1 MSHRFTDFLVF
12 EVNQDHQVIHL
23 KSLGMP
29 ESSSKKG
36 KVSDINEDSSSTT
49 VAEGSLTQLQKPI
62 ASVESNTAEKELSAG
77 TEAKGK
83 DDAFEDTSWNAQFS
97 ETLAPYLSETSIEQ
111 LKKMFIEGRE
121 PPRVSDSG
129 WGGRSAKTSG
139 DAAETSDA
147 PKQFEEVT
155 QNEETGKQGRSRGG
169 RGGRGGRGR
178 GRGGRQ
184 GGEREDHRKVLSEVR
199 CLVLSHYAT
208 LFLGSRFSLK
218 LTGQPCIK
226 LFESYLVG
234 SLIAR
239 LIR

>member
-1 MSHRFTDFLVF
+1 MSYRFTDFLVF

-23 KSLGMP
+23 KSLDMP

-36 KVSDINEDSSSTT
+36 KVSNINEGSSSTT
-49 VAEGSLTQLQKPI
+49 VAEGSLTQLQEAI
-62 ASVESNTAEKELSAG
+62 TSVESNTAEKEPSAG

-83 DDAFEDTSWNAQFS
+83 DDASEDTSWNDQFS

-129 WGGRSAKTSG
+129 WGGRTAKTSG

-169 RGGRGGRGR
+169 RGR

-199 CLVLSHYAT
+199 CLVLFHYAT
-208 LFLGSRFSLK
+208 LFLGSRFALK
-218 LTGQPCIK
+218 LIGQPCIK
-226 LFESYLVG
+226 LFESCLVG